1 MLCVDGD
8 DAGAGGVERDGF
20 DLVAGMP
27 VSCEHLTHGLD
38 ERVHLVVVRL
48 RGVVGVVAA
57 AVQGVAG
64 GGCAEAAALG
74 VEQGD
79 TGAEGSEVDAGDNTH
94 SNIS

>member
-1 MLCVDGD
+1 M
-8 DAGAGGVERDGF
+8 A
-20 DLVAGMP
+20 
-27 VSCEHLTHGLD
+27 LD

-74 VEQGD
+74 VEQSY